1 MENNTKQ
8 IKKNVKPIKT
18 KKPKRKM
25 SKLNLW
31 ATIIAVIVCIG
42 LIGVTIGLI
51 TVANMLRTKPELDV
65 SKFTNSESS
74 VIYDENGDMVAELG
88 ATIRENVSYNELPQI
103 LVDAFVAVEDSRFF
117 EHNGFD
123 VPRFTKAL
131 LSNIKTRSFSQGG
144 STFTMQLVKNTYFSN
159 DEEGTTASRKGLS
172 GVARKVQEI
181 ALAMELEKSNEIN
194 KRTILELYL
203 NKINFGGNRN
213 IRGVQK
219 ASEYYFGKDVSELN
233 LAESA
238 MLAGIINAPNAYNP
252 FNNLELA
259 IERRNQV
266 LYLMNYHGYISDD
279 EYKLAKNIKVEDL
292 LVDYSKNNSSGSV
305 SPYQAYIDAVI
316 SEVYELTGKDPYSQG
331 MRIYTCMNKNVQLT
345 MDSIQ
350 EERYEGIEFP
360 DDEFEL
366 ASIAINNATGEVVG
380 ILGGRNY
387 ASGGSLLLNHATEQK
402 KQPGSAIKPILD
414 YVLAFENLGWSTSHV
429 MVDKPIVYDGT
440 SIVIANAN
448 GQYRGEVTLKDAL
461 GNSLN
466 TTAIQALQQVIN
478 TKGREYVVKY
488 LNDMGIDI
496 SLEDFDVQCGIGG
509 NKITVSCEQLAA
521 AQGALLN
528 LGQYTK
534 PHTIKRIE
542 FLDGTSPVT
551 PTYQSKQTVSS
562 EAAYMMDTLLQS
574 NVSGGYANLMQIL
587 IDDYPVYAKTGTTDW
602 GTSGQAYGI
611 PTGAI
616 KDAWMVAS
624 TSEYTVCTWIGYE
637 RAQKNKQSYITLNDY
652 LSNIQGKT
660 TNTIID
666 TTVKEYGKP
675 KSLERPSGVVSISH
689 ILGTYPY
696 AAPIDGMDEKYI
708 TSGLIKK
715 EYASL
720 VNPEEAKVEPM
731 NGDPTVTYNN
741 GKLEIAWPKY
751 PDESA
756 LTVASEDLDISLR
769 RNDGSAIIEAT
780 GKRLFDYTWIYG
792 PIQYKAEIKAN
803 GNSQT
808 VTSDKETNSFDIT
821 ANPGDT
827 VTVCAYYGYEKLN
840 VSSTQ
845 KCIDVKIEDKDVSL
859 QIPSTTN
866 ADDIKN
872 YLISMGVKEDNIDIK
887 NETGTTESVSIA
899 DSNGKSYSQGVE
911 VSVKQSYLASTKFTI
926 KVVTKAETPIA
937 LAKSADGKQVNAN
950 VSVAKWVVKIN
961 GTVVNESSD
970 TYTVSGNSITIN
982 STDRPI
988 SVIATDGNG
997 NEAKIELN

>member
-18 KKPKRKM
+18 KKPRRKM

-259 IERRNQV
+259 TERRNQV

-292 LVDYSKNNSSGSV
+292 LVDYSKNNSSGSG
-305 SPYQAYIDAVI
+305 SPYQAYIDAVV

-331 MRIYTCMNKNVQLT
+331 MRIYTCMNKNVQLA

-602 GTSGQAYGI
+602 GTSGHAYGI

-660 TNTIID
+660 TNAIID
-666 TTVKEYGKP
+666 TTVKEYDKP

-731 NGDPTVTYNN
+731 NGDPKVTYNN
-741 GKLEIAWPKY
+741 GKLEITWPKY

-845 KCIDVKIEDKDVSL
+845 KCIDVKVEDKDVSL

-887 NETGTTESVSIA
+887 NETGTTESVSIT
-899 DSNGKSYSQGVE
+899 DSNGKSYSQGVG

-950 VSVAKWVVKIN
+950 VSVAKWEVKIKDS
-961 GTVVNESSD
+961 VVTEGSD

>member
-18 KKPKRKM
+18 KKPRRKM

-259 IERRNQV
+259 TERRNQV
-266 LYLMNYHGYISDD
+266 LYLMNYHGYITDD

-292 LVDYSKNNSSGSV
+292 LVDYSKNNSSGSG
-305 SPYQAYIDAVI
+305 SPYQAYIDAVV

-660 TNTIID
+660 TNAIID

-675 KSLERPSGVVSISH
+675 KSLERPNGVVSISH

-741 GKLEIAWPKY
+741 GKLEITWPKY
-751 PDESA
+751 PVESS

-792 PIQYKAEIKAN
+792 PIQYKAEIKVN

-821 ANPGDT
+821 ASPGDT

-872 YLISMGVKEDNIDIK
+872 YLISIGVKEDNIDIK
-887 NETGTTESVSIA
+887 NETGTSESVSIA
-899 DSNGKSYSQGVE
+899 DSNGKSYSQGVA

-937 LAKSADGKQVNAN
+937 LTKSADGKQVNAN
-950 VSVAKWVVKIN
+950 VSVAKWVVKIDDA
-961 GTVVNESSD
+961 VVAEGPD
-970 TYTVSGNSITIN
+970 TYTVSGDSIIIN
-982 STDRPI
+982 STKRPI
-988 SVIATDGNG
+988 VVTATDSNG
-997 NEAKIELN
+997 KSAETKVD

>member
-259 IERRNQV
+259 TERRNQV

-360 DDEFEL
+360 DNEFEL

-602 GTSGQAYGI
+602 GTSGHAYGI

-660 TNTIID
+660 TNAIID
-666 TTVKEYGKP
+666 TTVNEYGKP

-731 NGDPTVTYNN
+731 NGDPKVTYNN
-741 GKLEIAWPKY
+741 GKLEITWPKY

-872 YLISMGVKEDNIDIK
+872 YLISMGVKEDNIGIK
-887 NETGTTESVSIA
+887 NETGTSESVTIIDA
-899 DSNGKSYSQGVE
+899 NNKTYSQGVT

-926 KVVTKAETPIA
+926 KVVSIKEAELELTQSPISGGVRITA
-937 LAKSADGKQVNAN
+937 NNVDSVTWDISGAD
-950 VSVAKWVVKIN
+950 SYTDN
-961 GTVVNESSD
+961 GTSVDVYGGGTIIVVATSNG
-970 TYTVSGNSITIN
+970 VKKSITIN
-982 STDRPI
+982 
-988 SVIATDGNG
+988 G
-997 NEAKIELN
+997 

>member
-259 IERRNQV
+259 TERRNQV

-602 GTSGQAYGI
+602 GTSGHAYGI

-616 KDAWMVAS
+616 R
-624 TSEYTVCTWIGYE
+624 C
-637 RAQKNKQSYITLNDY
+637 L
-652 LSNIQGKT
+652 
-660 TNTIID
+660 
-666 TTVKEYGKP
+666 
-675 KSLERPSGVVSISH
+675 
-689 ILGTYPY
+689 
-696 AAPIDGMDEKYI
+696 
-708 TSGLIKK
+708 
-715 EYASL
+715 
-720 VNPEEAKVEPM
+720 
-731 NGDPTVTYNN
+731 
-741 GKLEIAWPKY
+741 
-751 PDESA
+751 
-756 LTVASEDLDISLR
+756 
-769 RNDGSAIIEAT
+769 DGS
-780 GKRLFDYTWIYG
+780 F
-792 PIQYKAEIKAN
+792 YK
-803 GNSQT
+803 
-808 VTSDKETNSFDIT
+808 
-821 ANPGDT
+821 
-827 VTVCAYYGYEKLN
+827 
-840 VSSTQ
+840 
-845 KCIDVKIEDKDVSL
+845 
-859 QIPSTTN
+859 
-866 ADDIKN
+866 
-872 YLISMGVKEDNIDIK
+872 
-887 NETGTTESVSIA
+887 
-899 DSNGKSYSQGVE
+899 
-911 VSVKQSYLASTKFTI
+911 
-926 KVVTKAETPIA
+926 
-937 LAKSADGKQVNAN
+937 
-950 VSVAKWVVKIN
+950 
-961 GTVVNESSD
+961 
-970 TYTVSGNSITIN
+970 
-982 STDRPI
+982 
-988 SVIATDGNG
+988 
-997 NEAKIELN
+997 

>member
-259 IERRNQV
+259 TERRNQV
-266 LYLMNYHGYISDD
+266 LYLMNYHGYITDD

-292 LVDYSKNNSSGSV
+292 LVDYSKNNSSGSG
-305 SPYQAYIDAVI
+305 SPYQAYIDAVV

-660 TNTIID
+660 TNAIID

-731 NGDPTVTYNN
+731 NGDPKVAYNN
-741 GKLEIAWPKY
+741 GKLEITWPKY
-751 PDESA
+751 PDESS

-792 PIQYKAEIKAN
+792 PIQYKAEIKVN

-821 ANPGDT
+821 ASPGDT

-872 YLISMGVKEDNIDIK
+872 YLISIGVKEDNIDIK
-887 NETGTTESVSIA
+887 NETGTSESVSIT
-899 DSNGKSYSQGVE
+899 DSNGKSYSQGVG

-926 KVVTKAETPIA
+926 KVVSIKEAELELTQSPISGGVRITA
-937 LAKSADGKQVNAN
+937 NNVDSVTWDISGAD
-950 VSVAKWVVKIN
+950 SYTDN
-961 GTVVNESSD
+961 GTSVDVYGGGTIIVVATSNG
-970 TYTVSGNSITIN
+970 VKKSITIN
-982 STDRPI
+982 
-988 SVIATDGNG
+988 G
-997 NEAKIELN
+997 